1 MLLWL
6 PSELTVLR
14 DPNQPRLLFQGLLEG
29 IQTNVGILDTYLE
42 LMNPGSLP
50 RFIDSS
56 VVLREMTAVPSGVFY
71 RVVQK
76 SGKMI

>member
-1 MLLWL
+1 M
-6 PSELTVLR
+6 
-14 DPNQPRLLFQGLLEG
+14 
-29 IQTNVGILDTYLE
+29 GILDTYLE

>member
-29 IQTNVGILDTYLE
+29 IQTNVGILDTCLE